1 MGLFDFVKDPAGEIA
16 DSIEDGTEVVVGNI
30 GKIAVAGV
38 SGAVD
43 AGKEIFRENGS
54 RMVAGITI
62 AVLTYAG
69 FKMLQALYPPPPYN
83 ISKLYNP

>member
-1 MGLFDFVKDPAGEIA
+1 MHLSKQIKE
-16 DSIEDGTEVVVGNI
+16 
-30 GKIAVAGV
+30 
-38 SGAVD
+38 
-43 AGKEIFRENGS
+43 EIFRENGS

>member
-54 RMVAGITI
+54 RMGAGITI